1 MNQLNRVLNCIIGGL
16 LGIFLGRAIFPF
28 WNYRVN
34 PKTYALYSAPWYY
47 DLIFYG
53 IIVAVLLGIA
63 LIIKLIILK
72 KLK

>member
-16 LGIFLGRAIFPF
+16 LGIFLGRAIFLF

-34 PKTYALYSAPWYY
+34 PKTYALYSALWYY

-53 IIVAVLLGIA
+53 IIVAVLLGTA